1 MNIGFIGYGEAAYN
15 ISLGLKGE
23 GVSGIRASDAMIDH
37 PVMGKQ
43 VHSRAE
49 QAGVTLIASS
59 KEVAEWADVLFAA
72 VPSSFTMD
80 VCNEIKDVLRPG
92 QLYVDVSA
100 STPAIKKAIWEAVQN
115 TGVLFVDAAMLGS
128 LPKDKHKVPITAS
141 GNGAEKFQQVM
152 TPYGMKI
159 TLAGETAG
167 AASAIKLVR
176 SIFMK
181 GVASLMIE
189 MLQAAD
195 AYGVTDEVVASV
207 GKSMDNI
214 PFTSHLDRLV
224 TGSALHCTRRAAEM
238 KGSIALLE
246 EAGLSAEMTT
256 ATKHRLEALEPYEFA
271 KAYVDKNPAGYQEI
285 IEAIRVKKE

>member
-1 MNIGFIGYGEAAYN
+1 MKIGFIGYGEAAYN

-23 GVSGIRASDAMIDH
+23 GVTGIRANDAMMDD

-43 VHSRAE
+43 VHARAE
-49 QAGVTLIASS
+49 EAGVTLISS
-59 KEVAEWADVLFAA
+59 AKEVAQWADVLFAA
-72 VPSSFTMD
+72 VPSSFTLD
-80 VCNEIKDVLRPG
+80 VCHEIQDVLRPDL
-92 QLYVDVSA
+92 LYVDVSA
-100 STPAIKKAIWEAVQN
+100 STPTTKETIWNTVKD

-141 GNGAEKFQQVM
+141 GNGAAKFYETM
-152 TPYGMKI
+152 TPCGMKI
-159 TLAGETAG
+159 TLAGEKAG

-181 GVASLMIE
+181 GISTLMIE

-224 TGSALHCTRRAAEM
+224 TGSALHCVRRAAEM
-238 KGSIALLE
+238 KGSIAMLK
-246 EAGLSAEMTT
+246 EAGLMDDMTV
-256 ATKHRLEALEPYEFA
+256 ATKHRLEALAPYEFA
-271 KAYVDKNPAGYQEI
+271 KQYVDKKPAGYQEI
-285 IEAIRVKKE
+285 IEAIRVKKA